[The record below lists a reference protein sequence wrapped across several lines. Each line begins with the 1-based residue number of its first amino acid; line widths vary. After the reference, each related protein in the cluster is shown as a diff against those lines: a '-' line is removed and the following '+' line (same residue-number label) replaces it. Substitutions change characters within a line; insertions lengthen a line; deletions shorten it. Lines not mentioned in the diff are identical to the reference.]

1 MTGPYA
7 RRLFA
12 GVFTIGACVA
22 LSACPS
28 KTVQEGGKSIA
39 KATDAQCRQ
48 ERETLRS
55 AVEAYT
61 LLKGA
66 APVSEAALVPDWI
79 RSESAYYD
87 LDAQGNVI
95 PSPTAGCTV

>member
-12 GVFTIGACVA
+12 GVFAIGACVA
-22 LSACPS
+22 LSGCPS
-28 KTVQEGGKSIA
+28 KTVQEGGKTIA

-55 AVEAYT
+55 AVEDAYARRAAAE
-61 LLKGA
+61 LLG
-66 APVSEAALVPDWI
+66 VSAQLSLFEAA
-79 RSESAYYD
+79 S
-87 LDAQGNVI
+87 
-95 PSPTAGCTV
+95 